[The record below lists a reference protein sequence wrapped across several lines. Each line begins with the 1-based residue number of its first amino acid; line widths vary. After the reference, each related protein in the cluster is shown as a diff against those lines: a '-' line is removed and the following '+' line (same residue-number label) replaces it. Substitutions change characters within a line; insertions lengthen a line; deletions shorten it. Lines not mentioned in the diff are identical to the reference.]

1 MLQNPCK
8 TMGFNKNI
16 VYKIPPGGGG
26 GRSETKS
33 VTKRFIVLFP
43 KTLTKLCNGLGPF
56 EGYYIMDNST
66 QFGQSPANSSRKYVV
81 VWSNCVHL
89 ERSQRAHIEHAVLK

>member
-26 GRSETKS
+26 EIGNQKRDETFHSFISENLDQVMQRTRS
-33 VTKRFIVLFP
+33 I
-43 KTLTKLCNGLGPF
+43 
-56 EGYYIMDNST
+56 
-66 QFGQSPANSSRKYVV
+66 
-81 VWSNCVHL
+81 
-89 ERSQRAHIEHAVLK
+89 